1 MEEGTTV
8 LTRMLGGPILLDLHR
23 RSQRRNQGKPRWS
36 PTHGAKAH
44 HGARRISLLFPN
56 QKIK

>member
-8 LTRMLGGPILLDLHR
+8 LTRIMLGGPILLDLRR

-36 PTHGAKAH
+36 PTHGAKGH
-44 HGARRISLLFPN
+44 HDA
-56 QKIK
+56 